1 MNLLT
6 PPKQS
11 PRLRARGAA
20 ALLALCVAQV
30 AHGAEI
36 DTGGDLQLRW
46 DTTLRTSLG
55 VRTEGQDAALLRNP
69 NADDG
74 DRAFNPGLMSERLD
88 VLSEIDML
96 LPESSIGAFGIAA
109 SADGW
114 YDAAYHGRTANR
126 SPATFNPISVPNT
139 QFPKDVQALE
149 GDEAE
154 LLTAELH
161 DRFMAGDMP
170 VTLRIGRQ
178 TLLWGESLFST
189 ENGIAAGQAPVD
201 EIKALSQ
208 PLAEAK
214 ELFLPVAQAVVNL
227 APRPGITL
235 EAYIQPEWRPNRLP
249 GVGSFF
255 STSDILDAG
264 GERLLD
270 GKSAFLRMSDRHG
283 QGADQ
288 FGAALKV
295 SNGTFD
301 FGLYALSTDAKS
313 PQIFLVPNGLTS
325 GKVLGRYGLLYPRGI
340 GVFGGSFSSFA
351 GDSNVAGEISVRTNM
366 PLVSSLPPFSGVL
379 ADAALPYAKGT
390 TLHAQISSQ
399 TTLPPQFLWQGAT
412 LQAEITGNAVLA
424 VTRDPAAAANGRQ
437 ASAAAARFVFTPQ
450 YFQVLPRLDITLPVG
465 LAYDVIGSSAVLADQ
480 TAHAGNAEIGVDATW
495 RTVWTAALTYT
506 HFLGSPARQPLADR
520 DFVVLA
526 VSRSF

>member
-1 MNLLT
+1 MTFLLL
-6 PPKQS
+6 
-11 PRLRARGAA
+11 PRQAGA

-30 AHGAEI
+30 AQGAEI
-36 DTGGDLQLRW
+36 DAGSDMQLRW

-55 VRTEGQDAALLRNP
+55 VRTETQNAALLRNP

-74 DRAFNPGLMSERLD
+74 DRAFNPGLISERVD
-88 VLSEIDML
+88 VLSEADLL
-96 LPESSIGAFGIAA
+96 LPDSPLGEFGLGV

-126 SPATFNPISVPNT
+126 SPATFNPVSVPNT
-139 QFPKDVQALE
+139 RFPKDVQALE

-154 LLTAELH
+154 LLTATVH
-161 DRFMAGDMP
+161 DRFMADDMP
-170 VTLRIGRQ
+170 VTVRLGRQ

-214 ELFLPVAQAVVNL
+214 ELFLPVAQAVVTV
-227 APRPGITL
+227 APRPGFSL

-249 GVGSFF
+249 GVGGFF
-255 STSDILDAG
+255 STSDILDVG

-270 GKSAFLRMSDRHG
+270 GNSAFLRTADRRG
-283 QGADQ
+283 DGLGQ

-295 SNGTFD
+295 NAGD
-301 FGLYALSTDAKS
+301 IDVGLYALRFDAKS
-313 PQIFLVPNGLTS
+313 PQVFVVPNGLMS
-325 GKVLGRYGLLYPRGI
+325 GPVLGHYGLLYPRGI
-340 GVFGGSFSSFA
+340 GVLGASCSSFV
-351 GDSNVAGEISVRTNM
+351 GDSNVAGEISVRMNM
-366 PLVSSLPPFSGVL
+366 PLASQLPPLFGAL
-379 ADAALPYAKGT
+379 ADAALPYARGT
-390 TLHAQISSQ
+390 TLHGQVSSQ
-399 TTLPPQFLWQGAT
+399 TTLPPRFFWQGAM
-412 LQAEITGNAVLA
+412 LQAEVTANAVLA
-424 VTRDPAAAANGRQ
+424 VTRDPADVAPGRQSTAAAF
-437 ASAAAARFVFTPQ
+437 RFVFTPQ
-450 YFQVLPRLDITLPVG
+450 YFQVLPQLDISLPVG

-480 TAHAGNAEIGVDATW
+480 TAHAGNAELGVNATW

-506 HFLGSPARQPLADR
+506 HFLGSPAHQALADR

-526 VSRSF
+526 VSRTF